1 MLEKIIIAGFGGQ
14 GVLLMG
20 KLLAMAGA
28 STGKNATWLPAYGP
42 EKRGGFANC
51 SVIISDEKIASPF
64 VTKATSAIIMNDAAF
79 DQYEDYVIP
88 GGSLFIN
95 SSNVTKK
102 SSREDINIY
111 YIPSVDIAN
120 EVGSSKTANIV
131 MMGAFLE
138 KIKCVTNDAVL
149 EALLESLGQGKE
161 KLIPIN
167 KNAMEKGAQ
176 AV

>member
-20 KLLAMAGA
+20 RLIAMAGA
-28 STGKNATWLPAYGP
+28 SEGKNATWLPAYGP

-51 SVIISDEKIASPF
+51 SVIVSDEEITSPF
-64 VTKATSAIIMNDAAF
+64 VTNATSAIIMNDAAF
-79 DQYEDYVIP
+79 DQYEDKVMS
-88 GGSLFIN
+88 GGSLFVN

-102 SSREDINIY
+102 SSRTDLDIY
-111 YIPSVDIAN
+111 YIPCVDIAN

-131 MMGAFLE
+131 MIGAFLE
-138 KIKCVTNDAVL
+138 KIKCVSNEAVL
-149 EALLESLGQGKE
+149 ESLSESLGQGKE
-161 KLIPIN
+161 KLITIN
-167 KNAMEKGAQ
+167 KKAIEMGGQ